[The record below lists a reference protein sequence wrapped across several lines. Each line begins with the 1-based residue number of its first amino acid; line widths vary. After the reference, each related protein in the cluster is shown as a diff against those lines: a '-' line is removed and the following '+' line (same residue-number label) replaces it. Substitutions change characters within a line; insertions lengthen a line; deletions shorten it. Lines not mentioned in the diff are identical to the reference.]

1 MLEIKNLH
9 SGYNKIEVLHDIN
22 IKVPDGKIVV
32 VIGRNGAG
40 KSTLLNTIS
49 GLVKIKSGSIEMN
62 GQKIPSA
69 PHKIVASGII
79 QVPEGRRIFP
89 SLTIAENLIMGGYL
103 ASNAEMNVRKEEV
116 YNTFPIL
123 CQRENQQAGT
133 LSGGEQQMLA
143 MGRGMMAGPKILLL
157 DEPSLGL
164 APLVFTQVFELIIK
178 LNKERNMTIILV
190 EQNATIALKMADYA
204 YVLENGCVVIEG
216 PGEELIKD
224 ARVKAA
230 YLGAAVKT
238 LKEPSPREYLE

>member
-22 IKVPDGKIVV
+22 LVVPDGKIVV

-49 GLVKIKSGSIEMN
+49 GLVKIKSGSITMDDH
-62 GQKIPSA
+62 KLPTA
-69 PHKIVASGII
+69 PHKVVATGVI

-89 SLTIAENLIMGGYL
+89 SLTVNENLIMGGYL
-103 ASNAEMNVRKEEV
+103 ATNYEVYCRREEV
-116 YNTFPIL
+116 FSIFPIL
-123 CQRENQQAGT
+123 KERSAQQAGT

-143 MGRGMMAGPKILLL
+143 MGRGLMAGPKILLL

-164 APLVFTQVFELIIK
+164 APLIFNQVFELVVK
-178 LNKERNMTIILV
+178 LNHDRNMTIVLV
-190 EQNATIALKMADYA
+190 EQNASIALKMADYA

-216 PGEELIKD
+216 PGKD
-224 ARVKAA
+224 LVSDPKIKAA
-230 YLGAAVKT
+230 YLGATVK
-238 LKEPSPREYLE
+238 E

>member
-22 IKVPDGKIVV
+22 LVVPDGKIVV

-49 GLVKIKSGSIEMN
+49 GLVKIKSGSIMMD
-62 GQKIPSA
+62 GKKLPTA
-69 PHKIVASGII
+69 PHKVVASGVI

-89 SLTIAENLIMGGYL
+89 SLTVNENLIMGGYL
-103 ASNAEMNVRKEEV
+103 ATNYEVYCRREEV
-116 YNTFPIL
+116 FSIFPIL
-123 CQRENQQAGT
+123 KERSTQQAGT

-143 MGRGMMAGPKILLL
+143 MGRGLMAGPKILLL

-164 APLVFTQVFELIIK
+164 APLIFNQVFELVVK
-178 LNKERNMTIILV
+178 LNHDRNMTIVLV
-190 EQNATIALKMADYA
+190 EQNASIALKMADYA

-216 PGEELIKD
+216 PGKD
-224 ARVKAA
+224 LVSDPKIKAA
-230 YLGAAVKT
+230 YLGATVK
-238 LKEPSPREYLE
+238 E

>member
-22 IKVPDGKIVV
+22 LVVPDGKIVV

-49 GLVKIKSGSIEMN
+49 GLVKIKSGSIMMDN
-62 GQKIPSA
+62 NKLPTA
-69 PHKIVASGII
+69 PHKVVASGVI

-89 SLTIAENLIMGGYL
+89 SLTVNENLIMGGYL
-103 ASNAEMNVRKEEV
+103 ATNYEVYCRREEV
-116 YNTFPIL
+116 FSIFPIL
-123 CQRENQQAGT
+123 KERSAQQAGT

-143 MGRGMMAGPKILLL
+143 MGRGLMAGPKILLL

-164 APLVFTQVFELIIK
+164 APLIFNQVFELVVK
-178 LNKERNMTIILV
+178 LNQDRAMTIVLV
-190 EQNATIALKMADYA
+190 EQNASIALKMADYA

-216 PGEELIKD
+216 PGKD
-224 ARVKAA
+224 LVSDPKIKAA
-230 YLGAAVKT
+230 YLGATVK
-238 LKEPSPREYLE
+238 E